1 MSLISSGTSDMTVL
15 ERYCRYAG
23 CCFLLLL
30 AFVGCTNSTSVTMQ
44 QRVTVSEPLASQ
56 GVMWVGS
63 RSAAVLNSEHYL
75 PVTEVL
81 ETAFSEAGF
90 STTDQ
95 KEEADHQAYLWFG
108 KRRERREQFSNVT
121 DGMNITT
128 EYTWAMTLEV
138 FSREAVGTS
147 QQYGGRWR
155 RRYGA
160 PRSTACLRSWPISW
174 WKVFPRLNLLKKPRL
189 SRCRPVSAKPCN
201 TQRAHGAGWFGHVL
215 ASTRLFYARNTR
227 QRVM

>member
-1 MSLISSGTSDMTVL
+1 MTVL

-147 QQYGGRWR
+147 QRYGGTVEAAVWCPSINSVLSELAQQLVDDFP
-155 RRYGA
+155 A
-160 PRSTACLRSWPISW
+160 PQPYEKTTI
-174 WKVFPRLNLLKKPRL
+174 VE
-189 SRCRPVSAKPCN
+189 VSPSEC
-201 TQRAHGAGWFGHVL
+201 
-215 ASTRLFYARNTR
+215 
-227 QRVM
+227 

>member
-147 QQYGGRWR
+147 QQYGGTVEAAVWC
-155 RRYGA
+155 
-160 PRSTACLRSWPISW
+160 PSINS
-174 WKVFPRLNLLKKPRL
+174 
-189 SRCRPVSAKPCN
+189 
-201 TQRAHGAGWFGHVL
+201 VL
-215 ASTRLFYARNTR
+215 AELAHQLVEGFPAPQPFEKTTIVEVSPSEC
-227 QRVM
+227 